1 MTKIVPPFFFVLG
14 LFNFIAGFVL
24 LAVDPPQ
31 PGMELH
37 RARVEGDDQ
46 YRDLLEDQL
55 ERRQLWRN
63 TLIGALFACSLLF
76 PAAGFLAMQPTRS
89 PQDTGIRGPKSDAQ
103 EN

>member
-1 MTKIVPPFFFVLG
+1 MTKIIPPLCLVLG
-14 LFNFIAGFVL
+14 LFSFVAGFAL

-37 RARVEGDDQ
+37 GARVEGDDQ

-55 ERRQLWRN
+55 ERRQLRRN
-63 TLIGALFACSLLF
+63 VLIGALFACSVLF
-76 PAAGFLAMQPTRS
+76 PTAGFLAMQPTR
-89 PQDTGIRGPKSDAQ
+89 PLRDTGNRSRKSDGQ